1 MILDAFDTLPA
12 AISKTQ
18 RCYEL
23 FPDSPMLR
31 DRALTVYLDL
41 LAMIEGMIAC
51 LVDKKLCKSSEDS
64 MCALFNPAPSGKN
77 KRRVKGTSIGL
88 RSR

>member
-18 RCYEL
+18 RCYEI
-23 FPDSPMLR
+23 FPNSPVLR

-51 LVDKKLCKSSEDS
+51 LIDKKMCKSNEGS
-64 MCALFNPAPSGKN
+64 M
-77 KRRVKGTSIGL
+77 
-88 RSR
+88 